1 MRTGVL
7 IGLFF
12 LITTFVKGQNGIEY
26 SIFSQICEVLEDES
40 QRCIKKSKIT
50 SFDRFE
56 DWNTGETIWDTIQPL
71 TAVEKELLSTMTE
84 DELIEVLETKEQ
96 PMYPLGSKFTL
107 LDTINFFDKSYKLK
121 GEYTAFAIEK
131 KQSNSVDLSIYKYVM
146 EGEQLI
152 IAFAIPDENKCL
164 YLNCYFE
171 IGKDGKYFD
180 LVEHRFIEV
189 NCKYSH

>member
-1 MRTGVL
+1 MKARVL

-26 SIFSQICEVLEDES
+26 SIFSQICKVLEEES

-50 SFDRFE
+50 SFHRFE
-56 DWNTGETIWDTIQPL
+56 DWDTGKTILDTIQPL
-71 TAVEKELLSTMTE
+71 TAVEKELLSTITE

-96 PMYPLGSKFTL
+96 SMYPLNTKLTL
-107 LDTINFFDKSYKLK
+107 LDTINFFDKSYKFK
-121 GEYTAFAIEK
+121 GEYTTFTIEK
-131 KQSNSVDLSIYKYVM
+131 KQSNSVDLSIYKFVI
-146 EGEQLI
+146 EGGQLI

-180 LVEHRFIEV
+180 LVEHRFIDV